1 MKPTLAAHFIGKSIS
16 ALIDCPPQRRTE
28 MRRDKAQR
36 PSLAFKPARLRR
48 ATTGI
53 RTVVSLALILAATG
67 LLPRSASA
75 EVSDLRLARQY
86 GISHLAMALMDQ
98 LQLVQ
103 YQAEKAGL
111 KGLKVTWSR
120 FSDGPG
126 MNEALLSGNLDIANG
141 GLTALIVLWDKS
153 RGAYVGL
160 SALSSMPA
168 VMMTRDPAINGVK
181 DFKESDRIALVS
193 RVSMQAII
201 LRMLVAESYGKD
213 QFAKLDHLTVP
224 LPHPDAMG
232 ALLSGK
238 SEIDAHFTAA
248 PYYQQETTAGLH
260 RALSSYGILGGPA
273 TYSVVWTSK
282 KFIEQN
288 PKTTQVVLAAIEE
301 ATEIIKNDP
310 KRAAEAYLKAEDSSL
325 SADAVEAI
333 IKDPENVFTMTPQNV
348 MKFVSFMTETGTV
361 KSQANSWRDLF
372 TSLIADKPGS

>member
-1 MKPTLAAHFIGKSIS
+1 MGRRITQQGRSLTSSWFRWMRLGVQAAM
-16 ALIDCPPQRRTE
+16 A
-28 MRRDKAQR
+28 A
-36 PSLAFKPARLRR
+36 A
-48 ATTGI
+48 
-53 RTVVSLALILAATG
+53 VILAATG
-67 LLPRSASA
+67 LLPHSARA
-75 EVSDLRLARQY
+75 EVGELRLARQY

-103 YQAEKAGL
+103 HQAELANL
-111 KGLKVTWSR
+111 KNLKVTWSR

-126 MNEALLSGNLDIANG
+126 MNEALVSGNLDIANG

-153 RGAYVGL
+153 KGAYVGL

-168 VMMTRDPAINGVK
+168 VMMTRDPTISSVK

-201 LRMLVAESYGKD
+201 LRMLVAEAYGKE
-213 QFAKLDHLTVP
+213 QSAKLDHLTVP
-224 LPHPDAMG
+224 LPHPDAMA

-248 PYYQQETTAGLH
+248 PYYQQETAGGLH

-288 PKTTQVVLAAIEE
+288 PKTTHVVLAAIQE
-301 ATEIIKNDP
+301 ATDIIKNDP
-310 KRAAEAYLKAEDSSL
+310 KRAAEAYLKAEESSL
-325 SADAVEAI
+325 SADAVEAM
-333 IKDPENVFTMTPQNV
+333 IKDPENIFTMTPQNV

-361 KSQANSWRDLF
+361 KSPANSWKDLF

>member
-1 MKPTLAAHFIGKSIS
+1 VTAGLRTIV
-16 ALIDCPPQRRTE
+16 AL
-28 MRRDKAQR
+28 
-36 PSLAFKPARLRR
+36 
-48 ATTGI
+48 
-53 RTVVSLALILAATG
+53 VLILVATG
-67 LLPRSASA
+67 LLSRGASA
-75 EVSDLRLARQY
+75 EVSELRLARQY
-86 GISHLAMALMDQ
+86 GISHLAMALMDR

-103 YQAEKAGL
+103 HQAEKAGL
-111 KGLKVTWSR
+111 KDLKVTWTR

-168 VMMTRDPAINGVK
+168 VLMTRDPAINSVK

-232 ALLSGK
+232 SLLSGK

-248 PYYQQETTAGLH
+248 PYYQQEAAAGLH

-273 TYSVVWTSK
+273 TYSVTWTSK

-288 PKTTQVVLAAIEE
+288 PKTARVVLAAIEE
-301 ATEIIKNDP
+301 ATGIIKNDP

-325 SADAVEAI
+325 SVDAIEAM

-361 KSQANSWRDLF
+361 KSPANSWKDLF